1 MYYHDEP
8 IKNFEGDLLGRGSFA
23 RLLAQTLIRL
33 KTEDTFT
40 IGLYGKW
47 GSGKTSIVNMALEE
61 LTHLQQDNPEKIVVI
76 HFEPWQFSDS
86 QQLLNQFIIR
96 LANEFNSKKD
106 KAMNAIGSA
115 LQSYSVACSLAE
127 FIPGVGS
134 TIATIGKFS
143 LTQVGK
149 KLQNDISKK
158 DILQQKSAVIK
169 LLKEQKAKILV
180 VIDDIDRLSSEQ
192 IRQIFQL
199 VASVAKF
206 PNTAYLLVFDK
217 DIVVDALQ
225 EVQKGNGEDYLHK
238 IIQMPIQIPE
248 IPQAKLH
255 EVLFANLNKIAE
267 DYPISFQ
274 QEHWNQVF
282 MPCVSPFVS
291 NLRDVN
297 RLLNSLQ
304 FKLTTIASEVEFS
317 DMVAICAIE
326 IGAPKV
332 FEWIKNHKSTLLG
345 QMDVHT
351 IGMSHYSSN
360 DWLEKYTA
368 EFGPLIDDRIQT
380 TGYAKDRM
388 ETTLN
393 AISYLFPAFANRIG
407 KNSASVDNGVARKQ
421 CFICNEDKFDRYFN
435 LDIDMVFI
443 TQAMIRQIVFSYSKQ
458 ELEDYIFEKESQG
471 KAYELLQEIRAMLSD
486 VSKERM
492 KVLFMAF
499 VNVISRLYL
508 KCSRSF
514 LENSSYALTEYI
526 IYDVLNMIPE
536 IERYSFFIQALN
548 ESVDIAIE
556 PFAKIINMVEL
567 AHGRGTAK
575 GEERS
580 DLKKSFTVEEL
591 NLVEK
596 TFVVRCKQI
605 LESKNLFDLPRWRM
619 MLTLLDA
626 FDKEYTDD
634 YVSKA
639 MQVDANVVAYISFI
653 SSTWIG
659 SGVSYEIYNPPYLHT
674 TRERILE
681 AIDNL
686 IKSQELFTLKEET
699 QYQAGAFYLHSQEP
713 TKRNWL
719 DGHIPQ
725 KAVISFLE
733 SKKKK

>member
-1 MYYHDEP
+1 MSC
-8 IKNFEGDLLGRGSFA
+8 LGRSSF
-23 RLLAQTLIRL
+23 
-33 KTEDTFT
+33 
-40 IGLYGKW
+40 
-47 GSGKTSIVNMALEE
+47 
-61 LTHLQQDNPEKIVVI
+61 
-76 HFEPWQFSDS
+76 
-86 QQLLNQFIIR
+86 
-96 LANEFNSKKD
+96 
-106 KAMNAIGSA
+106 
-115 LQSYSVACSLAE
+115 
-127 FIPGVGS
+127 
-134 TIATIGKFS
+134 
-143 LTQVGK
+143 
-149 KLQNDISKK
+149 
-158 DILQQKSAVIK
+158 
-169 LLKEQKAKILV
+169 
-180 VIDDIDRLSSEQ
+180 
-192 IRQIFQL
+192 
-199 VASVAKF
+199 
-206 PNTAYLLVFDK
+206 
-217 DIVVDALQ
+217 
-225 EVQKGNGEDYLHK
+225 
-238 IIQMPIQIPE
+238 
-248 IPQAKLH
+248 
-255 EVLFANLNKIAE
+255 
-267 DYPISFQ
+267 
-274 QEHWNQVF
+274 
-282 MPCVSPFVS
+282 
-291 NLRDVN
+291 
-297 RLLNSLQ
+297 
-304 FKLTTIASEVEFS
+304 
-317 DMVAICAIE
+317 
-326 IGAPKV
+326 
-332 FEWIKNHKSTLLG
+332 
-345 QMDVHT
+345 
-351 IGMSHYSSN
+351 
-360 DWLEKYTA
+360 
-368 EFGPLIDDRIQT
+368 
-380 TGYAKDRM
+380 
-388 ETTLN
+388 
-393 AISYLFPAFANRIG
+393 FPAFANRIG